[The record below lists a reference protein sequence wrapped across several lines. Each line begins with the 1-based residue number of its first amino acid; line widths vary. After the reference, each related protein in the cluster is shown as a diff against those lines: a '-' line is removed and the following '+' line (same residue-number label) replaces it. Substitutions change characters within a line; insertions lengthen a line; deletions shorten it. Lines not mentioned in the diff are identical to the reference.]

1 MAGVAGK
8 TCLSSISRYLFL
20 SFRHPWVVCLG
31 SALIPSRQI
40 NAAAEVI
47 YSEVDPTANIIFG
60 ALVDERMEGRMSITV
75 LATGFQTK
83 VRECCIESLALFS
96 PGSSSC
102 FVSSGAI

>member
-1 MAGVAGK
+1 MD
-8 TCLSSISRYLFL
+8 
-20 SFRHPWVVCLG
+20 PWG
-31 SALIPSRQI
+31 QI

-83 VRECCIESLALFS
+83 VRAGLYSGRLTMQS
-96 PGSSSC
+96 TV
-102 FVSSGAI
+102 VS

>member
-1 MAGVAGK
+1 MVPCACFSPFFV
-8 TCLSSISRYLFL
+8 
-20 SFRHPWVVCLG
+20 
-31 SALIPSRQI
+31 RQI

-83 VRECCIESLALFS
+83 VRR
-96 PGSSSC
+96 
-102 FVSSGAI
+102 